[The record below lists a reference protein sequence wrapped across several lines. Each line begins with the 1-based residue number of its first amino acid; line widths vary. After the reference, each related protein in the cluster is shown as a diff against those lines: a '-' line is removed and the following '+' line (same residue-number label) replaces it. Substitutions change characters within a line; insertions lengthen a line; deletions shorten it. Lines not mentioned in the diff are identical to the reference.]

1 MNMSDDDIENAA
13 YASHYSQT
21 EFKNDKARMLKFAD
35 QIEQFIKTS
44 EAAEAAD
51 ENSDEHYTVEEP
63 DSGIMLPH
71 EAADAITVA
80 TLKDA
85 ARYLQKELDDHFKRG
100 QWMHPEDIPNN
111 REYLYCITQVLRYFG
126 S

>member
-35 QIEQFIKTS
+35 QIKQFIEVS

-51 ENSDEHYTVEEP
+51 ENSDEYYTVDEP

-111 REYLYCITQVLRYFG
+111 REYIYCITQVLRYFG